1 MRSPTKI
8 RSELA
13 STVRFDP
20 SNDAAIGRLRQK
32 CKASRCAEYL
42 KKVINRFPPLTPGQI
57 AELQRILAIR
67 TTKAI
72 TGPSE
77 VNARPASRARSVT
90 ENDPMGPNTA
100 DDEYRGHGRTQWD
113 AMTEAVSGGRFRAAK
128 LALLIFVRYGICT
141 AAGLAL
147 VYKIIETIGQHC

>member
-1 MRSPTKI
+1 LRSPTKI

-20 SNDAAIGRLRQK
+20 GNDAVIGRLRQK
-32 CKASRCAEYL
+32 WKASRCAEYL
-42 KKVINRFPPLTPGQI
+42 KKAISSFPPLTLGQI
-57 AELQRILAIR
+57 AELQRILASR
-67 TTKAI
+67 TTKAT

-77 VNARPASRARSVT
+77 VNARPASRPSVT
-90 ENDPMGPNTA
+90 ENDSIGSNTA
-100 DDEYRGHGRTQWD
+100 GDEYRGHGRTQWD
-113 AMTEAVSGGRFRAAK
+113 AMTEAIRGGRFRAAK

-147 VYKIIETIGQHC
+147 AYKILETIGQHR